1 MSAYIVTDY
10 ITDPGSVAV
19 VMAALEV
26 IMDTTITDSKTIHYI
41 DIIPQGN
48 REYIGVIIADA
59 E

>member
-1 MSAYIVTDY
+1 MAAYIVTDY

>member
-1 MSAYIVTDY
+1 MALYTVSDY
-10 ITDPGSVAV
+10 VTDPGSVAV
-19 VMAALEV
+19 VMAAMEV
-26 IMDTTITDSKTIHYI
+26 LMDATISDTKTIHYI